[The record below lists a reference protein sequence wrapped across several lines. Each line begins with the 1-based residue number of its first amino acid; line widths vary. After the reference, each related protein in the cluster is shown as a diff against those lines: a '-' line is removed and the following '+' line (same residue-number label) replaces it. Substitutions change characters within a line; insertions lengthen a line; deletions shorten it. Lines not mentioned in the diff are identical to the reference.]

1 MAAPAAENRN
11 RDELEFLK
19 RLLASTASAV
29 DHDALLRAVI
39 DETRAATGSQ
49 VCSLYLWQESDAE
62 LVLTATNGLSQ
73 SGIGNV
79 RLGLG
84 EGVTGWV
91 AKNRRP
97 LVVPDTRNEKRF
109 RWVRGL
115 DQERFVSMLSVPVIA
130 GDRLVGVVNI
140 QTEQKHLFSHDEV
153 ALLEALGGHISGIID
168 RSALLNEL
176 SALHQQRTDLLM
188 MLAHDIGTPLSI
200 ARSYL
205 VGIQDRAGPDLRKAA
220 MHAEEELAR
229 VVAQCRRALE
239 SLQLESARS
248 PLHRVM
254 ADPGVLL
261 EETARRLQEVAGRR
275 RIILKLPSKAAPV
288 YCDPE
293 AIQEA
298 LINLG
303 DNALKYSPRSKS
315 IRMGLRVSAATVV
328 FEVVDRGEGLDAATL
343 ARLSQPFQRGT
354 SEVAGTGL
362 GLYVSRRIAERHNG
376 RLLIESRLGEGST
389 FAIELPC

>member
-1 MAAPAAENRN
+1 MPKPAAVNRN

-49 VCSLYLWQESDAE
+49 VCSLYLWQESTSE

-73 SGIGNV
+73 SGIDNV

-91 AKNRRP
+91 AENRRP
-97 LVVPDTRNEKRF
+97 LVVPDTRKDKRF
-109 RWVRGL
+109 RWVKGL
-115 DQERFVSMLSVPVIA
+115 DQDRFVSMLSVPVVA
-130 GDRLVGVVNI
+130 GDRLVGVVNV
-140 QTEQKHLFSHDEV
+140 QTERKHIFNDSEV
-153 ALLEALGGHISGIID
+153 AFLEAIGGHISGIVD

-176 SALHQQRTDLLM
+176 SVLHQQRTDLLM
-188 MLAHDIGTPLSI
+188 MLAHDISTPLSI

-205 VGIQDRAGPDLRKAA
+205 VGIRDRVGPSLKKPTLD
-220 MHAEEELAR
+220 AEEELSR

-254 ADPGVLL
+254 ADPRALL
-261 EETARRLQEVAGRR
+261 EETARRLQAVAGQR
-275 RIILKLPSKAAPV
+275 RIIVRLPSKAPPI

-303 DNALKYSPRSKS
+303 DNALKHSFGWKP
-315 IRMGLRVSAATVV
+315 IRMRLRVTPNTVV
-328 FEVVDRGEGLDAATL
+328 FDVIDEGDGLDAETL
-343 ARLSQPFQRGT
+343 ARLSQPFQRG
-354 SEVAGTGL
+354 SNGVPGTGL
-362 GLYVSRRIAERHNG
+362 GLYVSRRIVERHDG
-376 RLLIESRLGEGST
+376 RLLIESTLGKGST
-389 FAIELPC
+389 FALELPC